1 MEKIRVLFVC
11 IHNSARS
18 QMAEA
23 FLKNLAGNHF
33 DVYSAGLEPTT
44 INPLAIEVMKEV
56 GIDIS
61 KNKTKSVFE
70 LYKQGKTFSFVISLC
85 EEARQQCPI
94 FPGLLTKNIHWSFED
109 PAMLEGT
116 FEEKLEKMIKIRD
129 AIKIAV
135 ENFVKEVH

>member
-1 MEKIRVLFVC
+1 
-11 IHNSARS
+11 
-18 QMAEA
+18 MAEA

-33 DVYSAGLEPTT
+33 DVYSAGLELTT

-116 FEEKLEKMIKIRD
+116 FEEKLEKMRKIRN

-135 ENFVKEVH
+135 ENFVKEIH

>member
-33 DVYSAGLEPTT
+33 DVYSAGLELTT

-116 FEEKLEKMIKIRD
+116 FEEKLEKMRKIRN

-135 ENFVKEVH
+135 ENFVKEIH